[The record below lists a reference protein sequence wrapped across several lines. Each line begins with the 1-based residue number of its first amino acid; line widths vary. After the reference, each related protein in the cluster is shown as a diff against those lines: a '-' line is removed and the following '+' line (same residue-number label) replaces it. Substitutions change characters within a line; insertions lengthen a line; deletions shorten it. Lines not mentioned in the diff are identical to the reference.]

1 MSTTPASDTAGSPLA
16 QYRSFLE
23 RGQLGYQLDEDG
35 RALFFPRVAA
45 PAGYRGALRWA
56 ASAGLGTVYAT
67 TWIAPKGEAP
77 YNVALVDMDEGFRLM
92 SRVEGIAP
100 SAVTIGLRVK
110 MRAHPA
116 AGDDDPYPVFVPL
129 DGKTAGASA

>member
-1 MSTTPASDTAGSPLA
+1 MSPTPAPDTAGSPLA